1 MGRALLVQSDTK
13 RAKLNTERLL
23 NTKCGSTETRGQAE
37 SFLNQV
43 TEVHGQI
50 QLWLNDNHRLLTE
63 YPFNIDPMPL
73 TWTGAELH
81 IFLKPFYPIAQS
93 TIDPNKVV
101 CSLFDHIRRI
111 PNPNFR
117 SRFSNNPDEAPSH
130 LFDRTDALI
139 YAAQKWGG
147 YEACFQASL
156 AAFNLGLLRDTRFV
170 LPLLSM
176 RKFDDRLAGVACLA
190 FIQTELAI
198 ERLRAAA
205 VQDSSSIVREAALW
219 ACGFIE
225 GKRAEDLFSDQQ
237 ECDPDPRL
245 RDFCK
250 AVQQFDYLDWWNY
263 GGNNA
268 IK

>member
-1 MGRALLVQSDTK
+1 
-13 RAKLNTERLL
+13 
-23 NTKCGSTETRGQAE
+23 
-37 SFLNQV
+37 
-43 TEVHGQI
+43 
-50 QLWLNDNHRLLTE
+50 
-63 YPFNIDPMPL
+63 
-73 TWTGAELH
+73 
-81 IFLKPFYPIAQS
+81 
-93 TIDPNKVV
+93 
-101 CSLFDHIRRI
+101 LFDHIRRI

-117 SRFSNNPDEAPSH
+117 SRFSNHPDEAPSY

-147 YEACFQASL
+147 YEAYFQASL
-156 AAFNLGLLRDTRFV
+156 AAFNLGLLRDARFV

-190 FIQTELAI
+190 FIQTERAI
-198 ERLRAAA
+198 EKLRAIA

-225 GKRAEDLFSDQQ
+225 GKRAEDLFSSQQ

-250 AVQQFDYLDWWNY
+250 VVQQFDYLDWWNY
-263 GGNNA
+263 GGEDA
-268 IK
+268 IR